1 MTKEVGSVNS
11 GRRVRRQWVRGVAA
25 AVCIVG
31 LSAVGVSLSS
41 TSSEAVSVSPD
52 QVPAAS
58 ICQPDP
64 SAVIA
69 ALPAGGTFHGN
80 GCYAVPF
87 GIRITKPVTIDGGTY
102 VDPTGT
108 LNPALPSNGIYPVI
122 DVRETNNV
130 TLENLHV
137 IGADTAGG
145 YHGNLAEQDGIRT
158 LSSNDVTISN
168 VTTLNTYGDGLQFWA
183 TPQHGPTTGVSV
195 SNVTITQAGRQGV
208 TMGDV
213 FGANLTNVNVVSSQ
227 DSSLDAE
234 SDLRNIGMGN
244 VIIHNFTG
252 HVINLINFLTGPV
265 TFTDCTM
272 SRLTIGSQ
280 ASQQPITVRGG
291 SLSIPYG
298 MQGYPAAGI
307 TQVGGNVTLNG
318 VAFARKPY
326 AGSYKIPPPPDGPNW
341 QVTQGG
347 RLTLV
352 NTSIPIGPV
361 GTNDTTS
368 VVTVVPAQPK

>member
-1 MTKEVGSVNS
+1 M
-11 GRRVRRQWVRGVAA
+11 GV
-25 AVCIVG
+25 
-31 LSAVGVSLSS
+31 
-41 TSSEAVSVSPD
+41 VSVYPD
-52 QVPAAS
+52 QVPASS

-80 GCYAVPF
+80 GCYTVPY

-102 VDPTGT
+102 VDATGT

-122 DVRETNNV
+122 DVWETNNV

-137 IGADTAGG
+137 IGANTAGG
-145 YHGNLAEQDGIRT
+145 YHGKLAEQDGIRT
-158 LSSNDVTISN
+158 LSSNKVTISN
-168 VTTLNTYGDGLQFWA
+168 VTTVNTYGDGLQFWA
-183 TPQHGPTTGVSV
+183 IPQHGPTTDVSV

-213 FGANLTNVNVVSSQ
+213 FGANLANVNVVSSQ
-227 DSSLDAE
+227 NSSLDAE

-244 VIIHNFTG
+244 VIIHNFSG
-252 HVINLINFLTGPV
+252 HVFNLINFLTGPV

-291 SLSIPYG
+291 SLTIPYG

-307 TQVGGNVTLNG
+307 TQVGGNVTLTG
-318 VAFARKPY
+318 VNFIRRLY
-326 AGSYKIPPPPDGPNW
+326 AGKYEVPPPPDGPNW

-352 NTSIPIGPV
+352 HTSIPIGPV
-361 GTNDTTS
+361 GTNDATS
-368 VVTVVPAQPK
+368 VVTVFPAQSK